1 MLDKIFNF
9 AKKEKKTETVEL
21 TVVHYTP
28 KNRYLYE
35 FVTSIKK
42 LVAELRRTKQP
53 ELKLRADVLEKEL
66 KTYTDEIR
74 AWEAD
79 ISDANTEKLFV
90 EQLKKAQQEGSTL
103 KIRENLKIMFC
114 GVNRMSLCVDSVL
127 KLLKRGS
134 VTNAQ
139 ESHYVNAIWNSSDGL
154 PSDVKVDTDMDVAIN
169 SAWYS
174 SITNVVNTLR
184 SYYPTAVLIEVRL
197 ELKNIEYGKPYPI
210 KYQSLDKNTREAKNV
225 TQTAYTSVLSTPTLK
240 LKVELLGEKTTKF
253 EISSG
258 TRLAAT
264 AFASKLKN
272 LANGVDR
279 LTFEVGETVRSI
291 LGPDAVKGTIHE
303 QLEAVFKNLEGKE
316 RDEVAQAKVET
327 QSTEKE
333 TEVEEQLSSEQSNGE
348 DSTTQNPEEDA
359 NRLNEEGSNDSLTT
373 DGRDVNIVTP

>member
-9 AKKEKKTETVEL
+9 TKKEKKTDTVEL
-21 TVVHYTP
+21 TIVHYTP

-42 LVAELRRTKQP
+42 LIAELRRTKQP
-53 ELKLRADVLEKEL
+53 DLQIRASVLEREL

-74 AWEAD
+74 AWEAE

-90 EQLKKAQQEGSTL
+90 EQLKKAQSEGSTL

-139 ESHYVNAIWNSSDGL
+139 ESHFVNAVWNSSDGL
-154 PSDVKVDTDMDVAIN
+154 PSDVKVDTDMDVAVN
-169 SAWYS
+169 STWYS

-197 ELKNIEYGKPYPI
+197 VLKNIEYGKPYPV
-210 KYQSLDKNTREAKNV
+210 KYQSLDKTTREAKNV
-225 TQTAYTSVLSTPTLK
+225 TQTAYASVLSTPTLK
-240 LKVELLGEKTTKF
+240 LNVELLGEKTTKF

-264 AFASKLKN
+264 AFAPKLKS

-291 LGPDAVKGTIHE
+291 LGPDAIKGTIHE
-303 QLEAVFKNLEGKE
+303 QLEAVFKNLDEKE
-316 RDEVAQAKVET
+316 RDVVTQAKAKDSQKQEET
-327 QSTEKE
+327 Q
-333 TEVEEQLSSEQSNGE
+333 VEEPLSSETTNE
-348 DSTTQNPEEDA
+348 DTSATQTSEEDA
-359 NRLNEEGSNDSLTT
+359 NRLNDEESNDSLTT